1 MSLHCLNGWGSNVIS
16 LVWTPFIPEIWLIV
30 AAFLL
35 FVPVLAMILQRQRG
49 AYFRGLGVLALLAA
63 LGNPSIEVENREPLK
78 DIVALVVDHTG
89 SQFLSIR
96 KEQTEAALA
105 ELKKRLAGLSN
116 VDVRTI
122 EVKDSSDDG
131 TRAFTALQQ
140 GLADVPPERLGGVV
154 MLTDGVIDDVPKSLD
169 ALGFRAPVH
178 AFITGYEGERDRRIE
193 LVDTPQ
199 FGIVGKDQSIRIRV
213 TDPGSDKPVAV
224 SVRRDGV
231 AMAGGMAQPGSLI
244 TIPVKIDHGGPNVIE
259 IDAEAA
265 QGELTTV
272 NNKAVITVEGI
283 RDRLKVLLVS
293 GVPHPGERTWRNTL
307 KSDANVDLVHFTIL
321 RPPEKQDGT
330 PINELSLIAFPTR
343 QLFET
348 KIAEFDLIIFD
359 RYADVAILPPAYF
372 GNIVNYVRKGGALL
386 IAAGSEFAGP
396 ESPAE
401 TPLRALLP
409 AFPDGEVIE
418 RPFLP
423 RITELGRRHPVT
435 RDLSGGDSEPPK
447 WGEWTRQIST
457 GNISGMAVMSGDADK
472 PLLILRHEGKGRVAL
487 LLSDH
492 AWLWARNFRGGG
504 PHLDLLRR
512 LGHWLMKEPE
522 LEEEAL
528 RARSEGDRLTI
539 ERQTMAE
546 KAGPVTLISPKG
558 ETQALTL
565 EPVRPGLWQTVLKPN
580 EQGLYQA
587 GDRTLSAFASVGP
600 ANPREFQS
608 VISTQD
614 HLAAFMAAT
623 GGSVRRLSLHSGDA
637 PRVPTLLSLN
647 DGARFSGADF
657 IAFRKTDSAIVLGMS
672 LWPIFAGAAG
682 LLLLAAG
689 LLASWLG
696 EGRGFFRQQTRA

>member
-1 MSLHCLNGWGSNVIS
+1 LNGWGSKMMS
-16 LVWTPFIPEIWLIV
+16 LVWTPFISEIWLIV
-30 AAFLL
+30 VACLL
-35 FVPVLAMILQRQRG
+35 IVPVLAMIFYGQRG
-49 AYFRGLGVLALLAA
+49 AYFRLLGVLGLIVA
-63 LGNPSIEVENREPLK
+63 LGNPSIEVENSEPLK
-78 DIVALVVDHTG
+78 DVVAVVVDHTG
-89 SQFLSIR
+89 SQTLSIR
-96 KEQTEAALA
+96 KEQTDAALA
-105 ELKKRLAGLSN
+105 ELKKRLAVLSN

-122 EVKDSSDDG
+122 EVKDSGDDG
-131 TRAFTALQQ
+131 TRVFTALQK

-154 MLTDGVIDDVPKSLD
+154 MLTDGVIDDVPKSLG

-178 AFITGYEGERDRRIE
+178 ALITGYEGERDRRIE
-193 LVDTPQ
+193 LIDTPQ

-213 TDPGSDKPVAV
+213 TDPGSDTPVAV

-231 AMAGGMAQPGSLI
+231 AIAGGKAQPGSLI

-259 IDAEAA
+259 IEAETA
-265 QGELTTV
+265 QGELTTA

-423 RITELGRRHPVT
+423 RITDLGRRHPVT
-435 RDLSGGDSEPPK
+435 RDLPGGDSEPPK

-457 GNISGMAVMSGDADK
+457 GNVSGMAVMSGDSGK

-528 RARSEGDRLTI
+528 RARSDGDRLTI

-546 KAGPVTLISPKG
+546 NTGPVTLTSPKG
-558 ETQALTL
+558 ETRALAL
-565 EPVRPGLWQTVLKPN
+565 EPVHPGLWRTVLKST

-587 GDRTLSAFASVGP
+587 GDGTLSAFASLGP
-600 ANPREFQS
+600 TNPHEFQS
-608 VISTQD
+608 VISTQER
-614 HLAAFMAAT
+614 LAALTAAT
-623 GGSVRRLSLHSGDA
+623 GGSVRRLSTRAGDA
-637 PRVPTLLSLN
+637 PRVPTLLSLSE
-647 DGARFSGADF
+647 GARFSGAEF
-657 IAFRKTDSAIVLGMS
+657 IAFRKTESAVVLGLS
-672 LWPIFAGAAG
+672 LWPIFAGLAG

-696 EGRGFFRQQTRA
+696 EGSGFFKQQKSA